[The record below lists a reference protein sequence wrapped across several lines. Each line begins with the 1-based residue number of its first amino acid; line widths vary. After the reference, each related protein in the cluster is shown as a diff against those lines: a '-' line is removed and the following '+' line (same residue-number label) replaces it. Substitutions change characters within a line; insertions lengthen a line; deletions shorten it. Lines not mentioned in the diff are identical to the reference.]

1 MTKNASYINMRL
13 PSSLV
18 TPIDLS
24 TPYSQMLSLMF
35 WVVATSSRKNV
46 SIKLITPMIPTM
58 KLKTAVTVLSD

>member
-1 MTKNASYINMRL
+1 M
-13 PSSLV
+13 
-18 TPIDLS
+18 DLS